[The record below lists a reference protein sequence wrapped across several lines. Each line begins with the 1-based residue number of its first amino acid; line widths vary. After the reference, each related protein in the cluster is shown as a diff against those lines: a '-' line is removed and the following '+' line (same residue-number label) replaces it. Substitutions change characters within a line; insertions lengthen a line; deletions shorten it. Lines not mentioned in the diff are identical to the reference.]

1 MSKLLAVDLD
11 GTLFYPKQVTHRIS
25 KKNVAFLRKWIDA
38 GNKVVL
44 VSSRS
49 NDFTNKLDKEIKRP
63 VCNDCGNPIMG
74 EYLWEFHGLYYC
86 EDCLD
91 NHKESID
98 IDYY

>member
-1 MSKLLAVDLD
+1 MSLRSILLLALLSLYSFQSL
-11 GTLFYPKQVTHRIS
+11 GLFSEQ
-25 KKNVAFLRKWIDA
+25 F
-38 GNKVVL
+38 
-44 VSSRS
+44 
-49 NDFTNKLDKEIKRP
+49 FKEIKRP